1 MFIRSWKHSDSDRG
15 ASLSRF
21 GRRCPGLDF
30 RALWR
35 RVAREWVF
43 EADTKMNQGEYAC
56 IGALA
61 HCGALIEKFTK
72 DDKTYKNA
80 L

>member
-1 MFIRSWKHSDSDRG
+1 M
-15 ASLSRF
+15 
-21 GRRCPGLDF
+21 DF